1 MKKNLIGVE
10 TRYRVTWHT
19 EEARCTLVFSDKEK
33 AEQFAEEVHGEIT
46 YIPWNA
52 CSYDFYMFLTGH
64 IINGGL

>member
-1 MKKNLIGVE
+1 MMNPLCFE
-10 TRYRVTWHT
+10 TRYRVKWYT
-19 EEARCTLVFSDKEK
+19 EEARCTRVFRDKQE
-33 AEQFAEEVHGEIT
+33 AEQFAECVHGEIT